1 MAVYNEK
8 VMEHFTHPKNKGI
21 LKDYDAVGKVG
32 NPVCGDVME
41 VFIKVKNNKID
52 KISFRTFG
60 CAAAIATSSVVT
72 ELAKGKTLEE
82 AEKITKNDVI
92 KELGELPAIKIHCS
106 ILAQDALREAI
117 KHYRE
122 KNKKKK

>member
-1 MAVYNEK
+1 MYSDE
-8 VMEHFTHPKNKGI
+8 VMEHFTNPKNKGV

-32 NPVCGDVME
+32 NPTCGDVME
-41 VFIKVKNNKID
+41 VFIKVKNNRID

-82 AEKITKNDVI
+82 AEKITKDDVI
-92 KELGELPAIKIHCS
+92 KKLGDLPAMKIHCS
-106 ILAQDALREAI
+106 ILAQDALRVAI
-117 KHYRE
+117 KHYKE